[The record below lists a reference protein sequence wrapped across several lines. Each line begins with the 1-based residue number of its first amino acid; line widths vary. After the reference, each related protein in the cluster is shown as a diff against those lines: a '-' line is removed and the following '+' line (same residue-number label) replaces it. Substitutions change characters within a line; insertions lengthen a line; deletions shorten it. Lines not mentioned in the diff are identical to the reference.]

1 MRKTN
6 VLEIKKIIGPRP
18 LGGARARCA
27 PPLDPLVDIVWSSKS
42 VVYCWIYFV
51 DKKKNKNEKQTMQLE
66 KPRFQQPSILL
77 QNNDIDSKDLCT
89 VVAFRSSVIIQW
101 VLHLYQHRKL
111 VSIVQNKN
119 KTDTE

>member
-1 MRKTN
+1 
-6 VLEIKKIIGPRP
+6 
-18 LGGARARCA
+18 
-27 PPLDPLVDIVWSSKS
+27 
-42 VVYCWIYFV
+42 
-51 DKKKNKNEKQTMQLE
+51 MQLE